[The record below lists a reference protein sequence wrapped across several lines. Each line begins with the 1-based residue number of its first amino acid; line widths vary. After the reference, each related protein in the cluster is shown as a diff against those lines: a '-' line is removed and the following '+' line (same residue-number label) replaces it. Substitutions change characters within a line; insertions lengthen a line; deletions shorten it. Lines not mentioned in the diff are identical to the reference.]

1 MLKLILNSTRWFN
14 ALAMRSRPV
23 KSSARSLV
31 SRTAITLL
39 MSANLAYA
47 STADHSEFEE
57 LNGPFANG
65 PEVTKA
71 CIDCHNKAASE
82 VQHSIHGTWEF
93 DHAKT
98 GQKLGKRTVINAFC
112 GNVVSNE
119 PRCTSCHASYDWKD
133 MTKEPPSASD
143 DSKVDCLVCHDTT
156 GTYSKWP
163 TGAGHPIYEEVT
175 KKGKTHTPP
184 NLTEVAQNV
193 GMPGRENCGACH
205 FYGGGGDNVKHGDL
219 SSALVEPTADV
230 DIHMNKDGLDFSCS
244 TCHVAKDHNWA
255 GSHYDMMATDL
266 EGTGK
271 PGERR
276 QSASCESC
284 HGLEPHSKTEVTGLK
299 LNHHVERV
307 ACETCHIPEYAKGG
321 VATKTFWDWSQVDKT
336 GKKGE
341 GIEDY
346 VQGDGKHRHGYLKH
360 KGVFEYGEDVQPH
373 YAWFNGEIEYT
384 NTDRKIDPSKTVEVN
399 MIHGSEDDPDSRIW
413 PFKRMQGRQAYDK
426 VHNNLVYTNVWGP
439 KTDTALWTNFDWQ
452 KSITAAMEKAGKPY
466 SGEFDFV
473 DTYMYW
479 PTTHMVASKDKAVEC
494 QECHAEEGR
503 LKEVDIPYMPA
514 AGKTKLIDM
523 LSILAV
529 AATLLGILGHAF
541 IRLFAAK
548 RRNN

>member
-1 MLKLILNSTRWFN
+1 MLKLILNSVCWFN
-14 ALAMRSRPV
+14 PVAVQNKSGRTSGKSLLSGMAIALLIGTHQAH
-23 KSSARSLV
+23 
-31 SRTAITLL
+31 
-39 MSANLAYA
+39 A

-57 LNGPFANG
+57 LNRPFTNG

-71 CIDCHNKAASE
+71 CIACHNKAAGE

-93 DHAKT
+93 GHTKT

-133 MTKEPPSASD
+133 MNQEPPSATD

-163 TGAGHPIYEEVT
+163 TGAGHPIYEAVT
-175 KKGKTHTPP
+175 KNGKTHTPP
-184 NLTEVAQNV
+184 DLTEVAQNV
-193 GMPGRENCGACH
+193 GMPGRENCGSCH

-255 GSHYDMMATDL
+255 GSHYDMMATDT

-284 HGLEPHSKTEVTGLK
+284 HGLEPHSKTTVAGLK

-321 VATKTFWDWSQVDKT
+321 VATKTFWDWSQVDIT

-360 KGVFEYGEDVQPH
+360 KGVFKYGENVQPH
-373 YAWFNGEIEYT
+373 YAWFNGEVEYT
-384 NTDRKIDPSKTVEVN
+384 NTDHKIDPSKTVEVN
-399 MIHGSEDDPDSRIW
+399 MIHGSVDDPDSRIW
-413 PFKRMQGRQAYDK
+413 PFKRMQGRQAYDT
-426 VHNNLVYTNVWGP
+426 VHNKLVYTNVWGP
-439 KTDTALWTNFDWQ
+439 ETDTALWTNFDWQ

-479 PTTHMVASKDKAVEC
+479 PTTHMVASSDKAVEC

-503 LKEVDIPYMPA
+503 LKDVDIPYMPA
-514 AGKTKLIDM
+514 AGKTRIIDM
-523 LSILAV
+523 LSIIAI
-529 AATLLGILGHAF
+529 AATILGILGHAI
-541 IRLFAAK
+541 IRLFTAK
-548 RRNN
+548 RRNH